1 MDKTKAHT
9 YPDTEL
15 IAGALRNDR
24 RYQELL
30 YFKYADRMFTVA
42 MQYMKDEDE
51 AADVLQESFI
61 KVFRGIEQLSDT
73 RAFAGWLRRIVVN
86 TALEHFKRKKRYF
99 DIIEDAS
106 YEDDKS
112 VSMELF
118 KDLDSSEI
126 VRFVNQLP
134 EKAALVLKLYVLE
147 GFAHHEIAEMM
158 GISVGTSKS
167 QLNRAKELLR
177 QMVAVGYEQ

>member
-1 MDKTKAHT
+1 MERSKAHT
-9 YPDTEL
+9 YPDSEL
-15 IAGALRNDR
+15 IAGVLRKDR
-24 RYQELL
+24 RSQEML

-61 KVFRGIEQLSDT
+61 KVFRSLESLET
-73 RAFAGWLRRIVVN
+73 HMAFVGWLRRIVVN

-99 DIIEDAS
+99 EIVEEATVSDES
-106 YEDDKS
+106 S

-118 KDLDSSEI
+118 NDLESSEI

-147 GFAHHEIAEMM
+147 GFAHHEIAEAM

-167 QLNRAKELLR
+167 QLNRAKDLLR
-177 QMVAVGYEQ
+177 KMVAVGYEQ